1 MGREDPG
8 SSRVVCTASFSE
20 DTLKKEKQAAY
31 TDTYLVSEANGKSKS
46 DRCPLW
52 PFRLSLICLPRPQSV
67 VLTSSI
73 IRARRMLEMQ
83 SPGP

>member
-1 MGREDPG
+1 MAGAQLRDVGGGAGKEDPG

-52 PFRLSLICLPRPQSV
+52 PFRLSLICLPRPQ
-67 VLTSSI
+67 TS
-73 IRARRMLEMQ
+73 AC
-83 SPGP
+83 GPDQ